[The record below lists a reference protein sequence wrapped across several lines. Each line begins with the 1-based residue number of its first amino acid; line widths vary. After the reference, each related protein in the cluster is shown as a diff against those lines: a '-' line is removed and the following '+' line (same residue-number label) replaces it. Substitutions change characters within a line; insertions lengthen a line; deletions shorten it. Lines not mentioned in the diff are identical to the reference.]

1 MRAPTSV
8 EPVNDTMFTS
18 VEATRAAGASGPEPV
33 TMLTTPSPSPA
44 SATASPSSST
54 PSGSWGAGLI
64 TTVLPAASAGA
75 TLPATFTSGML

>member
-18 VEATRAAGASGPEPV
+18 VEATSAAGDSGPDPV
-33 TMLTTPSPSPA
+33 TMLTTPSPRPA
-44 SATASPSSST
+44 SATASPSNST
-54 PSGSWGAGLI
+54 PKGSWGAGLI

-75 TLPATFTSGML
+75 ILPATLTSGML